1 MRLVIT
7 GGGTGGHVYPA
18 LAVLHEA
25 DAGTEVRWIGTRGG
39 LEQPLVERAGIAYT
53 GITAGGI
60 RGLAPLTVVRNI
72 GRLVR
77 GFGQALQELRGFR
90 PDVVLA
96 TGGYV
101 TFPVGV
107 AAWLQ
112 RIPMV
117 MYLPDIEPGLAVKA
131 LAPFATKVAVTAEP
145 AATHFSPRK
154 AVVTGYPVRPE
165 LQLADRDRSAAR
177 ATFAVPEDAFV
188 LLVFG
193 GSQGAHSL
201 NQAVAKNLA
210 GLLDCGHVI
219 HIHGKSDGEELRSLH
234 AALAPAERARYHLY
248 EYLHDE
254 MAEALIAADLVV
266 ARAGASTLGE
276 LPAASTPALLV
287 PYPYSGAHQ
296 WANAQ
301 FLVKERAAD
310 AIDDANIAA
319 QLLPAVQELAN
330 DRARL
335 DDMVAAMRR
344 LAQPDAARRIYDVLV
359 SLTRE
364 NVSSPKRQKH
374 DKFA

>member
-25 DAGTEVRWIGTRGG
+25 DAGTEVRWIGTQGG

-53 GITAGGI
+53 GIAAGGI
-60 RGLAPLTVVRNI
+60 RGLAPLTVVNNI
-72 GRLVR
+72 GRLMR
-77 GFGQALQELRGFR
+77 GFVQAWQELRRFR

-112 RIPMV
+112 RTPMV

-145 AATHFSPRK
+145 ATTHFSASK
-154 AVVTGYPVRPE
+154 AVVTGCPVRPE
-165 LQLADRDRSAAR
+165 LQRAEHDISAAR
-177 ATFAVPEDAFV
+177 RRFDLPEDAFV

-201 NQAVAKNLA
+201 NQAVAKNL
-210 GLLDCGHVI
+210 GELLECGHII
-219 HIHGKSDGEELRSLH
+219 HIHGKSDEEQLRSLH
-234 AALAPAERARYHLY
+234 AALTPAEQASYHLY

-254 MAEALIAADLVV
+254 MTDALIAADLVV

-276 LPAASTPALLV
+276 LPAAGTPAVLV
-287 PYPYSGAHQ
+287 PYPHSGAHQ
-296 WANAQ
+296 WANAN
-301 FLVKERAAD
+301 FLVTEGAAE
-310 AIDDANIAA
+310 AVDDADIAA
-319 QLLPAVQELAN
+319 QLVPAVQELAN
-330 DRARL
+330 DPTRL
-335 DDMVAAMRR
+335 DNMRVAMRR
-344 LAQPDAARRIYDVLV
+344 LAQPEAARRIYGVLA
-359 SLTRE
+359 SLTKE
-364 NVSSPKRQKH
+364 NVVTQK
-374 DKFA
+374 AET

>member
-25 DAGTEVRWIGTRGG
+25 DAGTEVCWIGTQGG
-39 LEQPLVERAGIAYT
+39 LEQPLVERAGITYS
-53 GITAGGI
+53 GIAAGGI
-60 RGLAPLTVVRNI
+60 RGLALLTVVRNI

-77 GFGQALQELRGFR
+77 GFVQAWQELRRFR

-131 LAPFATKVAVTAEP
+131 LVPFATKVAVTAEP
-145 AATHFSPRK
+145 AAAHFATGK
-154 AVVTGYPVRPE
+154 TVVAGYPVRPE
-165 LQLADRDRSAAR
+165 LQLSERDSSAAR
-177 ATFAVPEDAFV
+177 ATFNIPEDTFV

-201 NQAVAKNLA
+201 NQAVAKNLG
-210 GLLDCGHVI
+210 GLLECGHVI
-219 HIHGKSDGEELRSLH
+219 HIHGKSDGEQLRSLH
-234 AALAPAERARYHLY
+234 EALAPGGQARYHLY
-248 EYLHDE
+248 EYLHDG
-254 MAEALIAADLVV
+254 MADALIAADLVV

-276 LPAASTPALLV
+276 LPAAGTPAILV

-296 WANAQ
+296 WANAN
-301 FLVKERAAD
+301 FLVAEGAAD
-310 AIDDANIAA
+310 AIDDADIAA
-319 QLLPAVQELAN
+319 ELLPAVQELAN
-330 DRARL
+330 DRTRL
-335 DDMVAAMRR
+335 GEMRSTLRR
-344 LAQPDAARRIYDVLV
+344 LAQPDAARRIYDELV

-364 NVSSPKRQKH
+364 NVSSPKRQN
-374 DKFA
+374 DGTFA